1 MTTCF
6 KSEKATHL
14 LRAAIVMSLLIGAT
28 PASAGLD
35 AFAGDWITPA
45 GATVRIGSCGETPCG
60 RIVNFVP
67 PPGFSVEN
75 TRDLKNQDTS
85 KRTRKLLGLA
95 VLYELREAGR
105 NLQGRVYDPRRGFSA
120 DATVTASS
128 RDRLTIKG
136 CVRVI
141 FKMCEK
147 ETWRRAR

>member
-1 MTTCF
+1 MKACF
-6 KSEKATHL
+6 KPEWATYL
-14 LRAAIVMSLLIGAT
+14 PVTAIIMSMFMGAAPARAD
-28 PASAGLD
+28 LD
-35 AFAGDWITPA
+35 AFAGDWLTPA
-45 GATVRIGSCGETPCG
+45 GATVRIGPCGESPCG

-67 PPGFSVEN
+67 PPGYSVEN
-75 TRDLKNQDTS
+75 TPDLNNQDTS
-85 KRTRKLLGLA
+85 KRNHKVLGLA

-120 DATVTASS
+120 DATVTRSS
-128 RDRLTIKG
+128 SDRLTIKG